1 MANPGPAIAGIPNTE
16 LYVSTGPLQR
26 VVWPNQVST
35 VTFAAVNGDLLLNYF
50 PCNYPVTATR
60 LDALYNVIVA
70 SAGTT
75 ATAAVAITAQAGIYS
90 SFLSTATNGTTTAA
104 SLLSWGSTQTTYSYA
119 SNSAGVTMLV
129 TAGLRPVSVPINI
142 NMAPGEYYVGFQLS
156 TSQSSVG
163 LSTTALG
170 FSMSNE
176 CGLGLSA
183 TNYVDNFTA
192 VTSSAQGLNQFQGV
206 YTTTTGALPVTI
218 ANTQVAQTGISGGIA
233 GNYVFVMRN
242 Y

>member
-16 LYVSTGPLQR
+16 LFVSTGPLQR
-26 VVWPNQVST
+26 VVWPVQAST
-35 VTFAAVNGDLLLNYF
+35 VTFAAVNGDVLLNYF
-50 PCNYPVTATR
+50 PCNYPITATR
-60 LDALYNVIVA
+60 MDALINVIAA
-70 SAGTT
+70 SAATT
-75 ATAAVAITAQAGIYS
+75 ATAAIAITANAGIYS
-90 SFLSTATNGTTTAA
+90 SYLSTNTAGSTTAA

-142 NMAPGEYYVGFQLS
+142 NMQPGEYYVAFNMS

-170 FSMSNE
+170 FSMSHE

-183 TNYVDNFTA
+183 TNYVDNFTQ
-192 VTSSAQGLNQFQGV
+192 VTGSTQGLNQFQGV
-206 YTTTTGALPVTI
+206 YTTTTGALPLTI

-233 GNYVFVMRN
+233 GNYAFVLRN

>member
-1 MANPGPAIAGIPNTE
+1 
-16 LYVSTGPLQR
+16 LQR

-35 VTFAAVNGDLLLNYF
+35 VTFAHVNGDVLLNYF

-60 LDALYNVIVA
+60 LDALFNVIVA
-70 SAGTT
+70 SAATT
-75 ATAAVAITAQAGIYS
+75 ATAAVAVTANAGIYS

-129 TAGLRPVSVPINI
+129 TAGLRPISVPINI
-142 NMAPGEYYVGFQLS
+142 NMAPGEYFVAFNMS

-170 FSMSNE
+170 FSMSYE

-183 TNYVDNFTA
+183 TNYADNFT
-192 VTSSAQGLNQFQGV
+192 VTASTQGLNNFQGV
-206 YTTTTGALPVTI
+206 YTTTTGALPLTI
-218 ANTQVAQTGISGGIA
+218 ANTQVVQTGVSGGIA
-233 GNYVFVMRN
+233 GNYAFVMRN

>member
-35 VTFAAVNGDLLLNYF
+35 VTFAAVNGDILLNYF

-60 LDALYNVIVA
+60 MDALLNVIVA
-70 SAGTT
+70 SAATT
-75 ATAAVAITAQAGIYS
+75 ATAAVAITANAGIYS
-90 SFLSTATNGTTTAA
+90 SFLSTNTAGSTTAV

-119 SNSAGVTMLV
+119 SNSAGNTQLV

-142 NMAPGEYYVGFQLS
+142 NMAPGEYYVAFNMS

-170 FSMSNE
+170 FSMSHE

-183 TNYVDNFTA
+183 TNYAEFTA

-206 YTTTTGALPVTI
+206 YTTTSGALPLTI

-233 GNYVFVMRN
+233 GNYAFVLRN

>member
-16 LYVSTGPLQR
+16 LYVSSGPQQR
-26 VVWPNQVST
+26 VVWPNAVST
-35 VTFAAVNGDLLLNYF
+35 VTFAAVNGDVLLNYF

-60 LDALYNVIVA
+60 MDALYNVIAA
-70 SAGTT
+70 SAANTSS
-75 ATAAVAITAQAGIYS
+75 AVVAFSAFAGVYS
-90 SFLSTATNGTTTAA
+90 SYLSTNTAGSTTAA
-104 SLLSWGSTQTTYSYA
+104 SLLSSGSTQTTYSYA
-119 SNSAGVTMLV
+119 SNSQGLSVLL

-142 NMAPGEYYVGFQLS
+142 NMQPGEYYVAFMLS
-156 TSQSSVG
+156 TATSNAG
-163 LSTTALG
+163 TATTALG

-192 VTSSAQGLNQFQGV
+192 VTASTQGLNNFQGV
-206 YTTTTGALPVTI
+206 YTTTTGALPVTL
-218 ANTQVAQTGISGGIA
+218 ANTQVCQTGVSGGIA
-233 GNYVFVMRN
+233 GNYAFVLRN

>member
-35 VTFAAVNGDLLLNYF
+35 VTFAAVNGDILLNYF

-60 LDALYNVIVA
+60 MDALLNIIAA
-70 SAGTT
+70 SAATT
-75 ATAAVAITAQAGIYS
+75 ATAAIAITANAGVYS
-90 SFLSTATNGTTTAA
+90 SFLSTNTAGSTTAA

-119 SNSAGVTMLV
+119 SGTAGNTQFI

-142 NMAPGEYYVGFQLS
+142 NMSPGEYYVAFNMS

-170 FSMSNE
+170 FSMSHQ

-183 TNYVDNFTA
+183 TNYAEITA
-192 VTSSAQGLNQFQGV
+192 VTSSAQGLNYFQGV
-206 YTTTTGALPVTI
+206 YTTTSGALPLTI
-218 ANTQVAQTGISGGIA
+218 ASTQVAQTGISGGIA
-233 GNYVFVMRN
+233 GNYAFVLRN

>member
-16 LYVSTGPLQR
+16 LQLATGPLQR
-26 VVWPNQVST
+26 IVWPNQVST
-35 VTFAAVNGDLLLNYF
+35 VTFAAVNGDLLLNYY
-50 PCNYPVTATR
+50 PCSFPVTATR
-60 LDALYNVIVA
+60 LDALLNVIVA
-70 SAGTT
+70 SAATT
-75 ATAAVAITAQAGIYS
+75 ATAAVAISAYAGIYTAYS
-90 SFLSTATNGTTTAA
+90 STNTAGTTNAISLVTA
-104 SLLSWGSTQTTYSYA
+104 GSTQTTYSYA

-142 NMAPGEYYVGFQLS
+142 NMQPGEYYVGFLMS

-170 FSMSNE
+170 FSMSHE

-192 VTSSAQGLNQFQGV
+192 VTGSTQGLNNFQGV
-206 YTTTTGALPVTI
+206 FNTTTGALPVTI

-233 GNYVFVMRN
+233 GNYAFVMRN